1 MTTFVPTADK
11 LLPDLTPQE
20 ELTIL
25 ARTLWHEGYD
35 DHLAGHITINRG
47 DGTLWCNP
55 WLMTW
60 AEFRPS
66 DVIVVDLEGN
76 VLEGNWPMPPGATIH
91 VELHKAR
98 PGLGVVLHSHPRF
111 GTIWADMHR
120 IPDMFDQSSGLGG
133 GKVALVDEYRG
144 AVNDTGAARAA
155 VEAFGDADLGLL
167 ANHGVLIVASNVR
180 AAHQR
185 AVALEQR
192 CRNAWFV
199 AAAGGGVPLPDDVQ
213 ERFRASDGT
222 RFHGFWEVMARQ
234 ELAKDPTLLDRC

>member
-1 MTTFVPTADK
+1 VTTFVPTADK

-25 ARTLWHEGYD
+25 ARTLWREGYD

-66 DVIVVDLEGN
+66 DIIVIDLEGN
-76 VLEGNWPMPPGATIH
+76 VLEGDWPMPPGATIH
-91 VELHKAR
+91 LELHKAR
-98 PGLGVVLHSHPRF
+98 PGIGVVVHSHPRF
-111 GTIWADMHR
+111 GTVWADMHR
-120 IPDMFDQSSGLGG
+120 IPDMLDQSSGLGG

-144 AVNDTGAARAA
+144 AVNDRGAARAA

-167 ANHGVLIVASNVR
+167 ANHGVLIVGTNVR

-185 AVALEQR
+185 AVAFEQR
-192 CRNAWFV
+192 CRNAWYA
-199 AAAGGGVPLPDDVQ
+199 AAAGGGVPLPEEVQ

-234 ELAKDPTLLDRC
+234 ELAADPTLLDRC

>member
-1 MTTFVPTADK
+1 VTTFVPTADK

-25 ARTLWHEGYD
+25 ARTLWREGYD

-66 DVIVVDLEGN
+66 DVIVIDLEGN

-91 VELHKAR
+91 LELHKAR
-98 PGLGVVLHSHPRF
+98 PGIGVVVHSHPRF
-111 GTIWADMHR
+111 GTVWADMHR

-144 AVNDTGAARAA
+144 AVNDRGAARAA
-155 VEAFGDADLGLL
+155 VDAFGDADLGLL
-167 ANHGVLIVASNVR
+167 ANHGVLIVGASVR

-185 AVALEQR
+185 AVAFEQR
-192 CRNAWFV
+192 CRNAWYV
-199 AAAGGGVPLPDDVQ
+199 EAAGGGVPLPDDVQ
-213 ERFRASDGT
+213 ERFRTSDGT
-222 RFHGFWEVMARQ
+222 KFHGFWEVMARQ
-234 ELAKDPTLLDRC
+234 ELTADPTLLDRC

>member
-25 ARTLWHEGYD
+25 ARTLWREGYD

-66 DVIVVDLEGN
+66 DVIVIDLDGN

-91 VELHKAR
+91 LELHKAR
-98 PGLGVVLHSHPRF
+98 PGIGVVVHSHPRF

-133 GKVALVDEYRG
+133 GNVALVDEYRG
-144 AVNDTGAARAA
+144 AVNDQGAARAA
-155 VEAFGDADLGLL
+155 VEAFGAADLGLL
-167 ANHGVLIVASNVR
+167 ANHGVLIVGANVR

-185 AVALEQR
+185 AVAFEQR
-192 CRNAWFV
+192 CRNAWYV
-199 AAAGGGVPLPDDVQ
+199 AAAGGGVPLPEDVQ
-213 ERFRASDGT
+213 EKFRGSDGT
-222 RFHGFWEVMARQ
+222 KFHGFWEVMARQ
-234 ELAKDPTLLDRC
+234 ELTADPTLLDRC

>member
-1 MTTFVPTADK
+1 MTAFVPTADK
-11 LLPDLTPQE
+11 LLPDLAPQE

-25 ARTLWHEGYD
+25 ARTLWREGYD

-60 AEFRPS
+60 AEFRPA
-66 DVIVVDLEGN
+66 DVIVIDLEGN

-91 VELHKAR
+91 LELHKAR
-98 PGLGVVLHSHPRF
+98 PGIGVVVHSHPRF
-111 GTIWADMHR
+111 GTVWADMQR

-144 AVNDTGAARAA
+144 AVNDRGAARAA

-167 ANHGVLIVASNVR
+167 ANHGVLIVGANVR

-185 AVALEQR
+185 AVAFEQR
-192 CRNAWFV
+192 CRNAWYV
-199 AAAGGGVPLPDDVQ
+199 AAAGGGVPLPEEVQ
-213 ERFRASDGT
+213 DRFTASDGT
-222 RFHGFWEVMARQ
+222 KFHGFWEVMARQ
-234 ELAKDPTLLDRC
+234 ELAADPTLLERC